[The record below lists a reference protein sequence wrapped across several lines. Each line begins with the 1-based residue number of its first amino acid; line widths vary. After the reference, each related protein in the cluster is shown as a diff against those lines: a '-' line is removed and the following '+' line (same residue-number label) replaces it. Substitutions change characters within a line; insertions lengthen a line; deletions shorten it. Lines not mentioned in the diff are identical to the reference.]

1 MKLKDLI
8 EALAAE
14 IDRAGTDL
22 EECLLTLAS
31 LDSDDPELLDA
42 YDQYSG
48 QAQRMGEAADL
59 AGFPGLQAVCAHV
72 VENCLLLTVTPPEER
87 EALLTFLRGWP
98 ALIVYYLRN
107 LDDPSTAVGLVD
119 HLLTA

>member
-14 IDRAGTDL
+14 VELAEVQL
-22 EECLLTLAS
+22 EQNLAV
-31 LDSDDPELLDA
+31 LAVRDADDPAFMDA
-42 YDQYSG
+42 FDQYSG

-72 VENCLLLTVTPPEER
+72 VENCLLLTVTAPEER
-87 EALLTFLRGWP
+87 DSMLTFLRGWP
-98 ALIVYYLRN
+98 PLITYYLRN
-107 LDDPSTAVGLVD
+107 LDDPSTAVGL
-119 HLLTA
+119 